1 MQLNKTLR
9 IHKTHYVFVGLSLK
23 KARKHDLTTTKDP
36 IAAPKASC
44 PIYREQ

>member
-36 IAAPKASC
+36 IVSPTAFY